1 MEIKEYKKIKRLD
14 DQCSR
19 NARAIQESEIQA
31 LQCIFSVSAN
41 EKPFLVLN
49 YYRIN
54 LKAL

>member
-1 MEIKEYKKIKRLD
+1 MFEYKKMKRLD